1 MWSCHGEMEES
12 GLSLLEHKVSSVAPR
27 HLSYPMKDDV
37 KLGFFFL
44 SAKKESSRRN
54 RMNPKPEKTFAPQ
67 ISGEISSDEKG
78 NTVKGTQE
86 DLTGL

>member
-1 MWSCHGEMEES
+1 MEES
-12 GLSLLEHKVSSVAPR
+12 GLSLLEHTVSSVAPR

-37 KLGFFFL
+37 KLGLFFFL

-54 RMNPKPEKTFAPQ
+54 RMNPKSEKTFAPQ

-78 NTVKGTQE
+78 NTVKGTQ
-86 DLTGL
+86 